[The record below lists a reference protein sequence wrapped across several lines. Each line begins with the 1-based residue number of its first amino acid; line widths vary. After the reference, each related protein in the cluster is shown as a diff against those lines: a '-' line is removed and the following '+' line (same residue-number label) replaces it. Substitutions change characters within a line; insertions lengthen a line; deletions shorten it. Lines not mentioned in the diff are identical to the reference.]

1 MKNLILTFTAICL
14 ISVTSSLEGQK
25 IPLGELSFHKAD
37 GQGGSIHDLSI
48 STKSSSDG
56 SIKYQGKVIR
66 KVKPLGSLSWQYFQ
80 STEYFGDVIMIKITK
95 NDGSIFLKA
104 VENGDFQEIYKDE
117 EIRVTYQRK

>member
-80 STEYFGDVIMIKITK
+80 NTEYFGDVIMIKITK